1 MQNKYL
7 SMRKFLLPLLIL
19 LPWQL
24 LSQPICNATGNL
36 AVYSNYDG
44 GILTINVDQ
53 NIPNLKIGICTYEPV
68 QVTLTGPFVGN
79 VTQVIYAGFN
89 SAQNNNNC
97 GQGNFATSIT
107 GVSASIVTINPP
119 QSPPQ
124 VGYTP
129 AHGNGSGPW
138 GGIMVGAAGLC
149 DTNTNAGGG
158 NTPDEIVYYF
168 ENQTGGEL
176 YFHHTQYSCW
186 LNQTLSLSNGGTC
199 CIEPPTPVVAGCDPN
214 GNVVIFSN
222 YEGGVL
228 NINVDQ
234 NIPNLKVGI
243 CTYEATEVNFTG
255 PFVGNI
261 TEVIYAGFDGPN
273 NTNCGA
279 NIPTTVINGVAP
291 SIVTIYSGSSGN
303 PAIANYFG
311 EPIAPGFPP
320 LVNCMTGAD
329 GNCSASNAGGGNS
342 SPQIVQFFLSEFG
355 VGSSLFS
362 HTTDYS
368 CFTGTYNVST
378 AGNCCLT
385 TPTTPANPIYTGGST
400 YDFIPDSY
408 SLCNG
413 PLTLDLSF
421 YPVLF
426 QPPTYPGY
434 VWSDG
439 TTGPIITITQP
450 GTYSFTV
457 GDYCHYDAQFYLTDT
472 IVVAPCCTPPNDP
485 TALATQ
491 QPTCQLPSGTI
502 LISDPVGANL
512 EYSIDGINYQPST
525 SFTGLAPGT
534 YAITVMDISTNC
546 VSTGIITVTI
556 NTVSNAPAITVQS
569 ATGVTCFGAADGSS
583 TVQVNGGTAPYS
595 YSWSPTGGSSS
606 TSAGLT
612 AGTYTVT
619 VTDDSGCSALQN
631 VVITSPAA
639 IVITET
645 LNPVTCGLT
654 DGSIT
659 TSVIGGTGSYSY
671 SWNPGGGINSSISNL
686 SSGNYTVL
694 VTDQNGCQLSE
705 TYTLNTIGNLPL
717 TINPPS
723 ATLQEGDTIALTAS
737 GGSTYSWSPSI
748 GLSCSNCPNPDAFPS
763 ETTTYTVTTTD
774 ATGCSGTEDVT
785 IFVERICGEV
795 YVPTIFSPNGIGPEI
810 NNTLCVFGGCLTNLT
825 FIIYNRWGEKVFETN
840 NQLVCWDGQFKGKF
854 LNSGSFVYKLQATK
868 LDGSLLEQSGNITLV
883 R

>member
-1 MQNKYL
+1 MKTL
-7 SMRKFLLPLLIL
+7 ILLFLTL

-24 LSQPICNATGNL
+24 LSQPICNAAGNL
-36 AVYSNYDG
+36 AVFSNYDG

-68 QVTLTGPFVGN
+68 QVTITGPFVSN

-97 GQGNFATSIT
+97 GQGNFPTSIT
-107 GVSASIVTINPP
+107 GVPSSIVTINPA
-119 QSPPQ
+119 QNPPQ

-138 GGIMVGAAGLC
+138 GGGMIGAAGLC

-158 NTPDEIVYYF
+158 NTPDEIVFYF
-168 ENQTGGEL
+168 EDQTGGEL
-176 YFHHTQYSCW
+176 YFHHTQYNCW
-186 LNQTLSLSNGGTC
+186 LNQTLSLSGGGTC
-199 CIEPPTPVVAGCDPN
+199 CIQPSTPTIAGCDPN
-214 GNVVIFSN
+214 GNVIVYSN

-243 CTYEATEVNFTG
+243 CTYEATEVNFSG

-273 NTNCGA
+273 NTSCGA
-279 NIPTTVINGVAP
+279 NIPTTVINGVSP

-311 EPIAPGFPP
+311 EPVAPGFPP
-320 LVNCMTGAD
+320 LVNCMVGAD
-329 GNCSASNAGGGNS
+329 GDCSASNSGGGNS
-342 SPQIVQFFLSEFG
+342 SPQIVQFFLAEFG
-355 VGSSLFS
+355 AGSSLFS

-368 CFTGTYNVST
+368 CFSGTYNVSSG
-378 AGNCCLT
+378 GNCCLT
-385 TPTTPANPIYTGGST
+385 TPTTPANPIYTGGAT

-439 TTGPIITITQP
+439 TTGPVITITQP

-457 GDYCHYDAQFYLTDT
+457 GDYCHYDTQFLLTDT
-472 IVVAPCCTPPNDP
+472 IVVSPCCTPPNDP
-485 TALATQ
+485 TASATQ
-491 QPTCQLPSGTI
+491 QPTCAVPTGTI
-502 LISDPVGANL
+502 VISDPIGANL
-512 EYSIDGINYQPST
+512 EYSIDGVNYQTST
-525 SFTGLAPGT
+525 TFSGLAPGT
-534 YAITVMDISTNC
+534 YNITVMDAITNC

-556 NTVSNAPAITVQS
+556 TVVSNAPVITVQS
-569 ATGVTCFGAADGSS
+569 TTLVTCFGSADGAA
-583 TVQVNGGTAPYS
+583 TIQVTGGSPPYA
-595 YSWSPTGGSSS
+595 YSWSPNGGNAASATGLS
-606 TSAGLT
+606 

-619 VTDDSGCSALQN
+619 TTDNTGCNAVQN
-631 VVITSPAA
+631 VVIGTPSV
-639 IVITET
+639 ITITET
-645 LNPVTCGLT
+645 ISPVNC
-654 DGSIT
+654 GSIDGAIT
-659 TSVIGGTGSYSY
+659 TAVSGGTGTYNY
-671 SWNPGGGINSSISNL
+671 SWSPSGAITSSISNL
-686 SSGNYTVL
+686 VPGNYSLT
-694 VTDQNGCQLSE
+694 VTDQNGCQVNE
-705 TYTLNTIGNLPL
+705 TYTVSTIGNLPV
-717 TINPPS
+717 TISPTSVVIS
-723 ATLQEGDTIALTAS
+723 AGDTVALSAS
-737 GGSTYSWSPSI
+737 GGLTYNWSPSS
-748 GLSCSNCPNPDAFPS
+748 GLSCSDCPDPDAFPTES
-763 ETTTYTVTTTD
+763 TIYTVTVTD
-774 ATGCSGTEDVT
+774 ASGCSGSESST
-785 IFVERICGEV
+785 IIVERICGEV
-795 YVPTIFSPNGIGPEI
+795 FVPTIFSPNGTGPEI
-810 NNTLCVFGGCLTNLT
+810 NNTLCVFGGCLSNLT
-825 FIIYNRWGEKVFETN
+825 FIIYNRWGEKVFETED
-840 NQLVCWDGQFKGKF
+840 QLVCWNGEFKGKL

-868 LDGSLLEQSGNITLV
+868 PDGSLLEQSGNITLV